1 MGFEKSHIFGKV
13 EVDIRTTVAGTIVF
27 QTETPGNQLAQRFS
41 MPIPITTRTVLRSR
55 LPGTFQGHYVK
66 TTGTPGPTGQ
76 WEVYGVRI
84 WSRELPTGQ
93 WQWTALPVM
102 DTPVEY
108 IQYKIPGLDDGS
120 SGSTSA
126 EYSEFKIP
134 VEETS
139 VGYTKF
145 DAPVEGTPESF
156 TPFQVSV
163 EATPAEYSAYKLPVP
178 PVSDDWSAFSI
189 PVETTPAGYSEF
201 KLPVKPTPPVPQ
213 WVIVPIDE

>member
-27 QTETPGNQLAQRFS
+27 QTETPGGALAQRFS
-41 MPIPITTRTVLRSR
+41 MPIPVTTRTVLRSR

-108 IQYKIPGLDDGS
+108 IQFKIPGLDDGS

-134 VEETS
+134 VEETP
-139 VGYTKF
+139 VGYTQF
-145 DAPVEGTPESF
+145 A
-156 TPFQVSV
+156 VSV
-163 EATPAEYSAYKLPVP
+163 EATPVEYSPYKLPVP
-178 PVSDDWSAFSI
+178 PVSDDWTASSI
-189 PVETTPAGYSEF
+189 PVETTPVGYVEF

-213 WVIVPIDE
+213 WVRVEVDE